1 MLANSESGS
10 DSQSD
15 QINDKTKGK
24 IFTKKR
30 KQIEDKEV
38 LEKSEVDNELSED
51 LKKQKRDSLWEEFC
65 KDLPNVYKSDRNES
79 TISLTQ
85 NNDKSVDNSIS
96 DQNNKV
102 LITKTYDF
110 AGESI
115 SVTEESISVTEESNA
130 NCSQSE
136 TKTKIDPKNEVKDK
150 IVKSVKR
157 SGGLGAVL
165 NELKKPKISTLQKSI
180 IDWNNFKKDEGI
192 EDELNQHNKSKNTFI
207 ERQAFLQ
214 RTDVRQFEIEKEVR
228 AKNRAQRQ
236 LSKN

>member
-10 DSQSD
+10 DSQLD
-15 QINDKTKGK
+15 QINDKRKGK
-24 IFTKKR
+24 IFSKRNNKR
-30 KQIEDKEV
+30 KEIEDKEL
-38 LEKSEVDNELSED
+38 LEKSEVDNELSEEH
-51 LKKQKRDSLWEEFC
+51 KKQKRDSLWEEFC
-65 KDLPNVYKSDRNES
+65 KDLPNVYKSDKNES

-110 AGESI
+110 AGEP
-115 SVTEESISVTEESNA
+115 ISVTEESNA

-136 TKTKIDPKNEVKDK
+136 PKTKIDSKNEVKDK

-192 EDELNQHNKSKNTFI
+192 EDELKQHNKSKNTFI

-214 RTDVRQFEIEKEVR
+214 RTDLRQFEIEKEVR